1 MRPLRAL
8 AVTAAATVLPLS
20 LVAAADGAEAA
31 PPPAAGA
38 ASTVTAPGL
47 TAPVRVVRTTDGVPH
62 LAAASRHDLW
72 FGQGW
77 VHGTDRLFQMDT
89 LRRTAS
95 GTLAELLGPGALRSD
110 VQLRTLGLRR
120 AAERSWAA
128 ATPRLR
134 DAVTAYTEGV
144 NAKLASG
151 AALPAEYGALELTS
165 VARWTPVDTIVI
177 GKLLSFQLSFD
188 LDADVTAELQAYV
201 AGGAG
206 NGIDG
211 RALYLTD
218 LVAHAP
224 FSSASTVPD
233 ATRTPPRAP
242 SAGPAPAGIAPASR
256 APASTPP
263 AGAAGPAAGLDRTG
277 LAAAVRLARRYRA
290 AVEQV
295 PVLAQLLDRREH
307 ATGSNEWVVSGRH
320 TADGRPV
327 LSNDPHLG
335 LGNPAIFYP
344 VQLTAPGL
352 DAAGEGFAG
361 VPGLAQGQNRWIA
374 WGSTT
379 NPMDVT
385 DTYLEAV
392 QPDSASPSGY
402 VTLYKEQREPVLAV
416 PEVFRA
422 NGIGDGQP
430 DTVAVVPPGNG
441 IPPATLVVPRR
452 NNGPIVQL
460 DPTTGAA
467 LSVQYVGYSP
477 TQELD
482 AFLQWLD
489 ARDLGDFQR
498 GLESFDVG
506 SQNWAYA
513 DRAGHIAYFTS
524 GELPLRE
531 DLQAGTVA
539 GNPPYLVRNGQ
550 GGNEW
555 LPDPRPAPGQAS
567 PYRVLPAAEMPHLV
581 DPPAGWFVSANND
594 PVGSTL
600 DNDPLNQLRPG
611 GGIFYLNPGYDGLRA
626 GRITEALRAQ
636 LRRGKVDAADMAR
649 IQSDTVL
656 LDAEFFTPR
665 IGAALLRGA
674 VSRVPELRSLA
685 RDPRVAEAVA
695 RLTLWDRS
703 TPTGIPEGYDTAD
716 LAGRPGA
723 PSTREQAASVA
734 ATLYA
739 VWRSRFIASTVDAVA
754 ARLGAPPVGGQRA
767 LTALKRALSGAPSAS
782 GVDFFAAPG
791 IADPADRQALA
802 ILRAV
807 RTGLDRLA
815 SADFAPA
822 FGGSTRVAD
831 YRWGRLH
838 RLTLA
843 SPLGGP
849 FSAPPAFG
857 RFPAPLPGLSGV
869 PVDGGYGTVD
879 AAAHN
884 PRADSANGFTFGS
897 GPARRYVGVLS
908 PGGPVGRSALPGGT
922 SALPTDRHYLDLLP
936 AYLTDDS
943 YPVRVQPADVA
954 AATETVLV
962 LTP

>member
-1 MRPLRAL
+1 VRPPRVLAAAL
-8 AVTAAATVLPLS
+8 AAVLLPLPLAPAAA
-20 LVAAADGAEAA
+20 AA
-31 PPPAAGA
+31 PGPAPGTPAP
-38 ASTVTAPGL
+38 APGL
-47 TAPVRVVRTTDGVPH
+47 DAPVRLVRTTDGIAH
-62 LAAASRHDLW
+62 LTATTRHDLW
-72 FGQGW
+72 FAQGW
-77 VHGTDRLFQMDT
+77 VHATDRLFQMDM

-95 GTLAELLGPGALRSD
+95 GTLAELLGRGALPSD

-134 DAVTAYTEGV
+134 DAVTAYTAGV
-144 NAKLASG
+144 NARLA
-151 AALPAEYGALELTS
+151 AAGPLPPEYGALELST
-165 VARWTPVDTIVI
+165 VAPWTPVDTLVI
-177 GKLLSFQLSFD
+177 GKLVSFQLSFD
-188 LDADVTAELQAYV
+188 LDAGVTAELQAYV
-201 AGGAG
+201 AGGAA

-233 ATRTPPRAP
+233 ATRTPPRD
-242 SAGPAPAGIAPASR
+242 
-256 APASTPP
+256 
-263 AGAAGPAAGLDRTG
+263 GAARAAALDRTR
-277 LAAAVRLARRYRA
+277 LAAAARLAARYRT
-290 AVEQV
+290 AVANV
-295 PVLAQLLDRREH
+295 PVLRDVLDRREH

-320 TADGRPV
+320 TEDGRPI
-327 LSNDPHLG
+327 LANDPHLG
-335 LGNPAIFYP
+335 LSNPSIFYP
-344 VQLTAPGL
+344 VHLRGPGV

-361 VPGLAQGQNRWIA
+361 VPGVAHGQNRWIA

-392 QPDSASPSGY
+392 RPDPASPSGY
-402 VTLYKEQREPVLAV
+402 ATVHRGRLEPVLAV

-422 NGIGDGQP
+422 NAVGDGRP

-441 IPPATLVVPRR
+441 IPPATLIVPRH
-452 NNGPIVQL
+452 GPVVQL
-460 DPTTGAA
+460 DAAAGTA
-467 LSVQYVGYSP
+467 LSVQYVGFSP

-482 AFLQWLD
+482 AFLQWLE
-489 ARDLGDFQR
+489 ARDLDDFRR
-498 GLESFDVG
+498 GLRSFDVG

-513 DRAGHIAYFTS
+513 DRAGHIAYFSS

-555 LPDPRPAPGQAS
+555 LPDPSPAPGQAV
-567 PYRVLPAAEMPHLV
+567 PYRILPAAEMPRLV
-581 DPPAGWFVSANND
+581 DPPAGWFVNANND
-594 PVGSTL
+594 PVGTTL
-600 DNDPLNQLRPG
+600 DNDPLDQLRPG

-649 IQSDTVL
+649 LQADTVL
-656 LDAEFFTPR
+656 LDAEFFAPR
-665 IGAALLRGA
+665 IGAALLRGV
-674 VSRVPELRSLA
+674 VSRVPELRALA
-685 RDPRVAEAVA
+685 RDPKVVEAVA
-695 RLTLWDRS
+695 RMALWDRS
-703 TPTGIPEGYDTAD
+703 TPTGVPEGYDAAD
-716 LAGRPGA
+716 PAGRPVA
-723 PSTREQAASVA
+723 PSAREQAASVA

-754 ARLGAPPVGGQRA
+754 ARLAAPPVSGQRA

-791 IADPADRQALA
+791 VADPKDRQALA

-807 RTGLDRLA
+807 RAGLDRLA
-815 SADFAPA
+815 GPDFAAA
-822 FGGSTRVAD
+822 FGGSTRIAD

-869 PVDGGYGTVD
+869 PVDGGFGTVD

-884 PRADSANGFTFGS
+884 PRADSADGFTFGS
-897 GPARRYVGVLS
+897 GPARRYVGVLT
-908 PGGPVGRSALPGGT
+908 PGGPVARSALPGGT
-922 SALPTDRHYLDLLP
+922 SALPTERHYLDLLP
-936 AYLTDDS
+936 AYLTND
-943 YPVRVQPADVA
+943 YYRVRTRPAEVA
-954 AATETVLV
+954 AAAESVTV